1 MPGQRPAF
9 ADSQISIYCH
19 DSYDHRSPGAIEGD
33 LYATVIVSS
42 ARIEFRNQNTMSGF
56 YLAFAL
62 TVTGML
68 LYHLSQKAVPK
79 EANPFFVIVIAYVV
93 GIALCLVIALVYPA
107 KKGLLETF
115 RGSNWAVFTLG
126 AAAALIELGFLL
138 AYRTGWRISIA
149 AVATN
154 AAAAVVLIPVG
165 LLIFK
170 DHLSLRNVIGL
181 LFCIVGLVLVVRQ

>member
-1 MPGQRPAF
+1 
-9 ADSQISIYCH
+9 
-19 DSYDHRSPGAIEGD
+19 
-33 LYATVIVSS
+33 
-42 ARIEFRNQNTMSGF
+42 MSGF

-62 TVTGML
+62 TVFGMV

-79 EANPFFVIVIAYVV
+79 ETNPFFVIVLAYVV
-93 GIALCLVIALVYPA
+93 GIALCAVLAFFYPG

-115 RGSNWAVFTLG
+115 RASNWAVYTLG

-154 AAAAVVLIPVG
+154 AAAAIVLIPVG
-165 LLIFK
+165 LIVFK
-170 DHLSLRNVIGL
+170 DQLSLRNVIGL
-181 LFCIVGLVLVVRQ
+181 ILCIVGLALLVRQ

>member
-1 MPGQRPAF
+1 M
-9 ADSQISIYCH
+9 
-19 DSYDHRSPGAIEGD
+19 
-33 LYATVIVSS
+33 SS
-42 ARIEFRNQNTMSGF
+42 F
-56 YLAFAL
+56 YLAFVL
-62 TVTGML
+62 TVIGML
-68 LYHLSQKAVPK
+68 MYHLSQKSVPK
-79 EANPFFVIVIAYVV
+79 ETNPFFVIAIAYVV
-93 GIALCLVIALVYPA
+93 GIVLCVAFAFTYPG

-115 RGSNWAVFTLG
+115 RASNWAVFTLG

-165 LLIFK
+165 LLVFK

-181 LFCIVGLVLVVRQ
+181 VFCIVGLVLVVRQ

>member
-1 MPGQRPAF
+1 
-9 ADSQISIYCH
+9 
-19 DSYDHRSPGAIEGD
+19 
-33 LYATVIVSS
+33 
-42 ARIEFRNQNTMSGF
+42 MSGF

-62 TVTGML
+62 TVIGMV

-79 EANPFFVIVIAYVV
+79 ETNPF
-93 GIALCLVIALVYPA
+93 LVIAIAYTVGIVLCVAFAFTYPG
-107 KKGLLETF
+107 KKSLTETF
-115 RGSNWAVFTLG
+115 KASNWAVFSLG

-154 AAAAVVLIPVG
+154 AAAALVLIPIG

-170 DHLSLRNVIGL
+170 DQLSSRNVIGL
-181 LFCIVGLVLVVRQ
+181 ICCLVGLVLLVRQ

>member
-1 MPGQRPAF
+1 
-9 ADSQISIYCH
+9 
-19 DSYDHRSPGAIEGD
+19 
-33 LYATVIVSS
+33 
-42 ARIEFRNQNTMSGF
+42 MSGF
-56 YLAFAL
+56 YLAFVL
-62 TVTGML
+62 TVCGML

-79 EANPFFVIVIAYVV
+79 EANPFFVIAIAYAL
-93 GIALCLVIALVYPA
+93 GIALCFAFAFTYPG

-115 RGSNWAVFTLG
+115 RESNWAVYTLG
-126 AAAALIELGFLL
+126 VAAASIELGFLL

-165 LLIFK
+165 LLVFK

-181 LFCIVGLVLVVRQ
+181 IFCIVGLALVIRQ